1 MISSISRLQDKSSEV
16 VESYIQ
22 SNSRGIFSSNI
33 TEIPSFRTSCT
44 TSPDRNKITPQKVST
59 FFIGG
64 HSTQKIMTSNET
76 RLTVAIAYSIITEG
90 VYLNLAL
97 KPRFKKV
104 LDLAIN
110 MSKGYQPPKRKLI
123 HKDVM
128 YVIHDHNMESEL
140 IVIKKE
146 LYVFIFV
153 FLGDGDTISRT
164 SMLNILVSGKTT
176 SICIITC

>member
-1 MISSISRLQDKSSEV
+1 
-16 VESYIQ
+16 
-22 SNSRGIFSSNI
+22 
-33 TEIPSFRTSCT
+33 
-44 TSPDRNKITPQKVST
+44 
-59 FFIGG
+59 
-64 HSTQKIMTSNET
+64 
-76 RLTVAIAYSIITEG
+76 
-90 VYLNLAL
+90 
-97 KPRFKKV
+97 
-104 LDLAIN
+104 
-110 MSKGYQPPKRKLI
+110 
-123 HKDVM
+123 M